1 MPSDA
6 IKELKAI
13 ETLLRC
19 GNVNPVQ
26 IAARIKSLLPALEQQ
41 AMASEPRCG
50 ITIHSDEYGLIYGCS
65 KREGHEGEHETLT
78 DRRANP
84 PTTPAPDALAH
95 SCFVR
100 AALNPKEGK

>member
-1 MPSDA
+1 MPNDA
-6 IKELKAI
+6 IKELKAV

-26 IAARIKSLLPALEQQ
+26 IAARIKSLLPALEQ
-41 AMASEPRCG
+41 
-50 ITIHSDEYGLIYGCS
+50 
-65 KREGHEGEHETLT
+65 REEIVKKAVGALVEISYNATVVVNDL
-78 DRRANP
+78 RAALNP

-100 AALNPKEGK
+100 AALNPTEPQ